1 MISKITYNISPI
13 LSGKSL
19 IAEFKPKNR
28 VCDTPSKCRIQE
40 IGPTTSTCV
49 YYSPIYDG
57 YGNNLNS
64 DRNKITRHMKCS
76 TCGKEWTN
84 EC

>member
-1 MISKITYNISPI
+1 MGEIKINYNISPI
-13 LSGKSL
+13 LSGKNND
-19 IAEFKPKNR
+19 AEIKIRGVLCN
-28 VCDTPSKCRIQE
+28 TPSKCRIQVLHSS
-40 IGPTTSTCV
+40 TTCA
-49 YYSPIYDG
+49 YYPPVYDG
-57 YGNNLNS
+57 YGNNLNP